1 ALKLTL
7 LVFIRSS
14 ELRFARWPEI
24 DLKNQLW
31 IIPPEREE
39 IKNVRFSERGSK
51 MRMPHYIPLSNQAID
66 VLKELKEISYD
77 ISDGEGLIFIGCHD
91 YKKPMSENT
100 INKALRQMGY
110 DTKTQICGH
119 GFRTMAC
126 SSLVESGIWTE
137 DAIERQMSHK
147 EQNNVRAAYTH
158 KAKHITQRRLMIQWW
173 ADYLDANKENH
184 IMPF

>member
-1 ALKLTL
+1 LARIDAYNGSRLTVLALKLTL

-77 ISDGEGLIFIGCHD
+77 ISD
-91 YKKPMSENT
+91 
-100 INKALRQMGY
+100 
-110 DTKTQICGH
+110 
-119 GFRTMAC
+119 
-126 SSLVESGIWTE
+126 
-137 DAIERQMSHK
+137 
-147 EQNNVRAAYTH
+147 
-158 KAKHITQRRLMIQWW
+158 
-173 ADYLDANKENH
+173 
-184 IMPF
+184 